1 MDIEFNTSTLMMSL
15 YNLCKH
21 YFFRPTVEPVLLL
34 FMFAN
39 FLSMPVLQQLMY
51 NRICEETVGCD
62 VEGQNVSHARCSEP
76 GETEQLVQTS
86 TSHWLLYINLA
97 NGVPSIL
104 SALIAGGASDKV
116 GRKIPI
122 AIASAG
128 GIINVIIIIMVSI
141 ASLPKYVFLFG
152 AGVSGLL
159 GGFTVI
165 NLAVYSYMADI
176 SSLED
181 RTSRFGIL
189 ESMTFI
195 GGSLSGV
202 VGGVWIKDGH
212 YTQPFYAVGSLYTIV
227 LIVIITPKLI
237 PESMAMHNAITFNVP
252 KLIYQNVKSFIG
264 LFVYSEHSAVLLLLL
279 FIFLVVEINFIG
291 LSDVIV
297 LYSLGRPLCWSS
309 DMIGYFLSVKV
320 AFNGLAALFVLPL
333 LSGKLADSII
343 IIIGLF
349 SGGAA
354 LLIMGF
360 SHHTWI
366 MFTGKLWIF

>member
-1 MDIEFNTSTLMMSL
+1 MSA
-15 YNLCKH
+15 YASCKH
-21 YFFRPTVEPVLLL
+21 YLFRPTVEPVLLL
-34 FMFAN
+34 YMFAN
-39 FLSMPVLQQLMY
+39 FMSMPVLQQLIYSM
-51 NRICEETVGCD
+51 ICDDTVGCN
-62 VEGQNVSHARCSEP
+62 VEDKNVTHNRCSEP
-76 GETEQLVQTS
+76 GEVEQHVQTT

-104 SALIAGGASDKV
+104 SALVAGGASDKV
-116 GRKIPI
+116 GRKVLI

-128 GIINVIIIIMVSI
+128 GIINVIVIITTSI
-141 ASLPKYVFLFG
+141 ANLPRYVFLFG
-152 AGVSGLL
+152 AGVAGLL

-176 SSLED
+176 SSLKD

-202 VGGVWIKDGH
+202 IGGVWIKNGH
-212 YTQPFYAVGSLYTIV
+212 YTQPFYAVGSLYSVVFIIIIV
-227 LIVIITPKLI
+227 PHLI
-237 PESMAMHNAITFNVP
+237 PESVVTRDSTITFNVP
-252 KLIYQNVKSFIG
+252 KLIYQNVKSFIE
-264 LFVYSEHSAVLLLLL
+264 LFVYNEHSIILLLLL

-297 LYSLGRPLCWSS
+297 LYSLGKPLCWSS
-309 DMIGYFLSVKV
+309 DLIGYFLSVKV
-320 AFNGLAALFVLPL
+320 ALNGLAALFVLPL
-333 LSGKLADSII
+333 LSRKLADTII

-354 LLIMGF
+354 LIIMGC
-360 SHHTWI
+360 SYHTWI
-366 MFTGKLWIF
+366 MFTGKFRKLVFLVLVLCIM